1 MRNFWKNEDGN
12 TAMIFS
18 VSLIGVLAAVGM
30 AMDYGGVR
38 SGQTTLQ
45 AQVDAAVLALG
56 KSGAETEQERRD
68 IIMGSLLENGYVP
81 GSYVPQFEVTSDG
94 AIRVWASADYT
105 PMVMGLFGKSTVK
118 INAEAESR
126 IAKEAAVEIVMVLDT
141 TGSMSGNKLTSLKD
155 AATGLVNSIAI
166 YDDAEVKIG
175 MVPFSNY
182 VNVGTDPA
190 IRNASWMD
198 VPPDESYT
206 EDYEYQPTR
215 QTSAGTPQT
224 CSGTETYTHSGYNDG
239 VAFSED
245 RTRSTGCTG
254 GSPATYEN
262 DGPVEM
268 RTRTITNTWHGC
280 VGSRL
285 DPLHTRDSDYASR
298 IPGLMNVYCANPL
311 VPLTVNYGDM
321 RNKITAL
328 SASQS
333 TYMPAGVMWGQRV
346 LSSQIPY
353 DEGAMVGTNE
363 RKIMIV
369 MTDGM
374 NTMYLDGNQHTSSS
388 PSDPA
393 HNGRMVDTNKD
404 TEDACDAAKAAGTE
418 IFTIAFEVPDV
429 PTKKMLERCATDA
442 DHYYDAANSQEL
454 IGVFRN
460 IAARIINVRLT
471 K

>member
-18 VSLIGVLAAVGM
+18 VSLIGILAAVGM
-30 AMDYGGVR
+30 AMDYGQVR

-56 KSGAETEQERRD
+56 KSGAETDDERRD
-68 IIMGSLLENGYVP
+68 VVMGSLLENGYVP
-81 GSYVPQFEVTSDG
+81 GSYIPQFSVTDDG
-94 AIRVWASADYT
+94 AIRVWASTDYN
-105 PMVMGLFGKSTVK
+105 PMVMGLFGKSQVK

-141 TGSMSGNKLTSLKD
+141 TGSMTGTKLTSLKD

-182 VNVGTDPA
+182 VNVGTTPA

-206 EDYEYQPTR
+206 ENYQYQPMR
-215 QTSAGTPQT
+215 QTSAGTPAT
-224 CSGTETYTHSGYNDG
+224 CTGTETYPVTTYNDG
-239 VAFSED
+239 VAVTED
-245 RTRSTGCTG
+245 RTHNTGCTG
-254 GSPATYEN
+254 GTPATYEN
-262 DGPVEM
+262 DGPEET

-280 VGSRL
+280 VGSRV
-285 DPLHTRDSDYASR
+285 DPLHTRDSDYSTR
-298 IPGLMNVYCANPL
+298 VPGLMNVYCANPL

-328 SASQS
+328 SASQN
-333 TYMPAGVMWGQRV
+333 TYMPAGIMWGQRV

-353 DEGAMVGTNE
+353 DEGTLVGTNE

-374 NTMYLDGNQHTSSS
+374 NTMYLDENNHTASA
-388 PSDPA
+388 PSDPG
-393 HNGRMVDTNKD
+393 HNGNMVKTNKD
-404 TEDACDAAKAAGTE
+404 TEDTCDVAKAAGTE
-418 IFTIAFEVPDV
+418 IYTIAFEVTDV

-442 DHYYDAANSQEL
+442 DHYYDATNSQEL
-454 IGVFRN
+454 ISVFRN
-460 IAARIINVRLT
+460 IAAQIINVRLT
-471 K
+471 R